1 MKAQI
6 TNFDDF
12 VVCLFRLLKTKV
24 VTKVFS
30 SQVVLE
36 AFMPA
41 QAGLVRELQRTLA
54 ALVRLEVVVLVH
66 VSFIV
71 VLFGKTLV
79 T

>member
-12 VVCLFRLLKTKV
+12 VVCSFLLKTKV
-24 VTKVFS
+24 VTKVPS

-54 ALVRLEVVVLVH
+54 ALVRLEVVVFVH

-71 VLFGKTLV
+71 VLFSKTLV